1 MSLTVKL
8 KDIIDGMEMQMD
20 EASHYL
26 DLKTGEVVFVKDEEM
41 QYAEDDD
48 IDEDDF
54 VPDWQK
60 PQIELAKKILN
71 MEMIETITAWEPNK
85 WVAMDFEAGEM
96 YKTDDI
102 HFSYDGS
109 STTINNNA
117 TCRGTSYITKCM
129 FPYFKGMF
137 KKIDREM
144 LEDFKKMAEK

>member
-26 DLKTGEVVFVKDEEM
+26 DLKTGEVVFVTDEEM

-71 MEMIETITAWEPNK
+71 SDEYLTLPGRYDLNEYQMMENFIETQVPEK
-85 WVAMDFEAGEM
+85 LKF
-96 YKTDDI
+96 
-102 HFSYDGS
+102 HL
-109 STTINNNA
+109 NNA

-129 FPYFKGMF
+129 FPYFKGML